1 MRLASFG
8 GAILAIAFL
17 AGAAGQTRAEG
28 GNGNVQNNDYWK
40 QYQKVISTDGMLVS
54 EGGGVSCEHPLA
66 ARTGLEIMQQGGNA
80 VDAIVAVGLA
90 LCVVDDGMHSLGGYG
105 GAMVIYRRGFG
116 DPVVVDFTTRTPQ
129 KANFEELAG
138 KIDISQ
144 YPPDMDIRP
153 VLIRLITTWNVVAG
167 LYTALEKYGSMS
179 WQEVIQPAIR
189 YAEDGFIISGS
200 YAHEFSYVYNDKVRC
215 WPASLAIFSRG
226 DGEPLQAGDRLVQKD
241 LAQSLRILA
250 EEGPNAIYTGS
261 LAVKMVDYIQSQ
273 GGWMTMEDLANWQE
287 RLVRILK
294 PAHTNYRGYDV
305 YTSPFCS
312 GGENIIE
319 ILNILKG
326 FDLGK
331 MGFSGES
338 VHLMLETYK
347 QAFADRLTY
356 VADPWMKKVPYVGLM
371 SQDYADHR
379 RKSISNDQVLEKAV
393 AGDPWPYNN
402 AGLEVYMTT
411 SESSQ
416 RKDYFSK
423 MGSDISTSKI
433 ARESDITTASSS
445 TIDTHGNMAALTMT
459 VRDFLGSGVT
469 VPQTGIVLNDGMV
482 LFNDQDPN
490 NVNCVA
496 GGKLGVNNM
505 NAFLILKDGKPFITA
520 GSAGGQRIMT
530 NCIAM
535 IVRVIDWKMG
545 LQEAIAA
552 PRFHVEDA
560 EPCVLEENFP
570 YWMGKELETMGHRF
584 VCRSTRLFGTAHA
597 IMVDPDT
604 GKYHIAREPR
614 RDYSAAGG
622 FVRTK

>member
-1 MRLASFG
+1 MRLADFR
-8 GAILAIAFL
+8 GAILAAAIL
-17 AGAAGQTRAEG
+17 AGAAGQVQAEG
-28 GNGNVQNNDYWK
+28 GIDSILKNDYENQCHK
-40 QYQKVISTDGMLVS
+40 IISTDGMLIS
-54 EGGGVSCEHPLA
+54 EEAGVSCEHPLA

-80 VDAIVAVGLA
+80 VDAMVAVALV
-90 LCVVDDGMHSLGGYG
+90 LCVVDNGMHSLGGYG

-116 DPVVVDFTTRTPQ
+116 DPVVVDFPTRAPQ
-129 KANFEELAG
+129 KANFADLAG

-144 YPPDMDIRP
+144 YPSNMDIRP
-153 VLIRLITTWNVVAG
+153 VLIRLISTWNVVAG
-167 LYTALEKYGSMS
+167 LYTALEKYGTMS

-189 YAEDGFIISGS
+189 YAEEGFIVSGS
-200 YAHEFSYVYNDKVRC
+200 YVHEFSYVYNSKVRC
-215 WPASLAIFSRG
+215 WPASVAIFGRP
-226 DGEPLQAGDRLVQKD
+226 DGGYLQPGDRLVQKD

-250 EEGPNAIYTGS
+250 EEGPNAIYTGR

-273 GGWMTMEDLANWQE
+273 GGWMAMEDLADWQG

-312 GGENIIE
+312 GGENLIE

-326 FDLGK
+326 FNLGE

-338 VHLMLETYK
+338 VHLILETYK
-347 QAFADRLTY
+347 QAFADRFAY
-356 VADPWMKKVPYVGLM
+356 VADPWMKQVPYVGLM
-371 SQDYADHR
+371 SQDYADQR
-379 RKSISNDQVLEKAV
+379 RQAISRDKVLEKAI

-402 AGLEVYMTT
+402 AGLEAFVPAGQLSR
-411 SESSQ
+411 SENRSS
-416 RKDYFSK
+416 
-423 MGSDISTSKI
+423 GTNAHNSTSI
-433 ARESDITTASSS
+433 TNRESDITTASSS
-445 TIDTHGNMAALTMT
+445 IIDARGNLVALTMT
-459 VRDFLGSGVT
+459 VRDFLGCGVT

-490 NVNCVA
+490 NANCVQ

-505 NAFLILKDGKPFITA
+505 NAFLILKDGMPFITA

-530 NCIAM
+530 NCIAL

-552 PRFHVEDA
+552 PRFHVEDN
-560 EPCVLEENFP
+560 EPCLLEENFP

-584 VCRSTRLFGTAHA
+584 ISRSTRLFGTAHA

-604 GKYHIAREPR
+604 GKYHFARDPR

-622 FVRTK
+622 FTRTK